1 MTDPKRVA
9 LLGFSLE
16 SNGHAPVA
24 TEAEFKAYMWLE
36 GEAFGRDI
44 RSPAPESPPE
54 IRGFVKEMDRHGAW
68 TPVPILMTAGGA
80 SGPVDQRFF
89 EDVVARMRTAL
100 TAALPVDAVYLP
112 EHGAATATGDDDP
125 DATVFEMVRGLVG
138 PDVPVVATLDLHA
151 NCSQRMVDAVD
162 VLIGYVT
169 NPHIDMEERGVEAA
183 EVVREM
189 WAGMRPSSAF
199 IKLPL
204 IPPSITQNTDV
215 GPYADILR
223 YGKSK
228 QAADIVNVTILSGF
242 TNGDT
247 PKNGMSVVVSSRAGK
262 DRATAVARDIATA
275 AWADRQRYVPE
286 MLSLDDAVALAVKTG
301 VDASL
306 PAQLL
311 ADVADNP
318 GGGGRGNTTWILKAL
333 VEAKAD
339 GVILGT
345 FFDPALAAEAHR
357 LGEGAR
363 FRARFNREET
373 DALSEP
379 FEADVRVLKLHDGT
393 CVGRR
398 GIFAGR
404 TMHPGPSALL
414 EIGGLRQVVNSIR
427 LQMLDTVYFEMFGLD
442 IEAARTVVVKSRGHF
457 RAAFDQWFP
466 PERIW
471 NIDVPGLNMPV
482 LSRFGFKRCPR
493 PIFPLD
499 PEMTWAPA

>member
-1 MTDPKRVA
+1 VRRVA

-24 TEAEFKAYMWLE
+24 TEAEFRDYLWLE

-44 RSPAPESPPE
+44 RAPAPQSPPE
-54 IRGFVKEMDRHGAW
+54 IRGFVKEMDRHGPW

-89 EDVVARMRTAL
+89 GDVVAKMRAGL
-100 TAALPVDAVYLP
+100 EAALPVDAVYLP

-125 DATVFEMVRGLVG
+125 DATVFEMVRALVG
-138 PDVPVVATLDLHA
+138 SKVPVVATLDLHA

-169 NPHIDMEERGVEAA
+169 NPHVDMEERGVEAA

-189 WAGMRPSSAF
+189 WAGMRPSSHF

-204 IPPSITQNTDV
+204 IPPSITQNTDA

-223 YGKSK
+223 FGRSK
-228 QAADIVNVTILSGF
+228 KTGDIVNVTILSGF

-247 PKNGMSVVVSSRAGK
+247 PKNGMSVVVSSRVGSAK
-262 DRATAVARDIATA
+262 AREVARDIAA
-275 AWADRQRYVPE
+275 ACWADRRRYVPE
-286 MLSLDDAVALAVKTG
+286 MMSLDDAVTLAAKTG
-301 VDASL
+301 RDRSL
-306 PAQLL
+306 PPQLL

-333 VEAKAD
+333 HAAKAE

-345 FFDPALAAEAHR
+345 FFDPPLAAEAHA
-357 LGEGAR
+357 LGEGAV

-373 DALSEP
+373 NELSEP
-379 FEADVRVLKLHDGT
+379 YEAEAKVLKLHTGT

-404 TMHPGPSALL
+404 TMNLGPSALL
-414 EIGGLRQVVNSIR
+414 EIGGMRQVVNSIR
-427 LQMLDTVYFEMFGLD
+427 LQMLDTVYFEMFGID
-442 IEAARTVVVKSRGHF
+442 IAQARTVVVKSRGHF

-466 PERIW
+466 NERIHQ
-471 NIDVPGLNMPV
+471 IDVPGLNMPV

-499 PEMTWAPA
+499 PDVNWAPP

>member
-1 MTDPKRVA
+1 MKRVA

-16 SNGHAPVA
+16 SNGHAPTA
-24 TEAEFKAYMWLE
+24 TEAEFRDYMWLE

-54 IRGFVKEMDRHGAW
+54 IRGFVKEMDRHGPWEA
-68 TPVPILMTAGGA
+68 VPILMTAGGA

-89 EDVVARMRTAL
+89 EKVVEKMRAGL
-100 TAALPVDAVYLP
+100 KAVLPVDAVYLP

-125 DATVFEMVRGLVG
+125 DATVFEMVRALVG
-138 PDVPVVATLDLHA
+138 PNVPVVATLDLHA

-169 NPHIDMEERGVEAA
+169 NPHVDMEERGVEAA

-189 WAGMRPSSAF
+189 WGGMKPASHF

-204 IPPSITQNTDV
+204 IPPSITQNTDA

-223 YGKSK
+223 YSKSK
-228 QAADIVNVTILSGF
+228 KDRDIVNVTILSGF

-262 DRATAVARDIATA
+262 AKAREVARDIATA
-275 AWADRQRYVPE
+275 CWADRQRYVPE
-286 MLSLDDAVALAVKTG
+286 MMSLDEAVALAVQTG
-301 VDASL
+301 RDKSL
-306 PAQLL
+306 PPQLL

-318 GGGGRGNTTWILKAL
+318 GGGGRGNTTRILKGLHA
-333 VEAKAD
+333 AKAE

-345 FFDPALAAEAHR
+345 FFDPPLAAEAHR
-357 LGEGAR
+357 LGEGAT

-373 DALSEP
+373 NELSEP
-379 FEADVRVLKLHDGT
+379 YEAEARILKLHDGT

-404 TMHPGPSALL
+404 TMNLGPSALL

-427 LQMLDTVYFEMFGLD
+427 LQMLDTVYFEMFGID
-442 IEAARTVVVKSRGHF
+442 IAAARTVVVKSRGHF

-466 PERIW
+466 NERIH

-499 PEMTWAPA
+499 PDMEWAPV